1 MLRLSR
7 FASCAVAF
15 LAAGGCG
22 AATGS
27 RLPGPGP
34 TVAERDLVV
43 TSDEG
48 GVCVVSA
55 MAPPPCVP
63 VVASGE
69 PVVSAVLARL
79 DATADVVMVLAR
91 PEVAVAGLGPGTAR
105 IPVRSGGR
113 DLFVWLRIVPAGTAV
128 ICASYRA
135 ADGEGRMVVH
145 RAVTVTATEVAAIEP
160 EPDDGC

>member
-1 MLRLSR
+1 LNVGR
-7 FASCAVAF
+7 FAICSLVF

-22 AATGS
+22 AATGPAPA
-27 RLPGPGP
+27 RQDP
-34 TVAERDLVV
+34 TVAQRDLVV

-55 MAPPPCVP
+55 VVPPPCVP
-63 VVASGE
+63 GLTSRE

-79 DATADVVMVLAR
+79 DATADVVMVLVR

-145 RAVTVTATEVAAIEP
+145 RAVTVAATEVAAIEP

>member
-1 MLRLSR
+1 VLRLSR

-15 LAAGGCG
+15 LAAYGCG

-27 RLPGPGP
+27 RLPGPAP
-34 TVAERDLVV
+34 TVAQRDLVV

-55 MAPPPCVP
+55 LVPPPCVP
-63 VVASGE
+63 VLASGE
-69 PVVSAVLARL
+69 PVASAVLARL

-91 PEVAVAGLGPGTAR
+91 PEVVVAQLGPGPPL
-105 IPVRSGGR
+105 IPVRLGGR
-113 DLFVWLRIVPAGTAV
+113 DLFVWLRTVPAGTAV
-128 ICASYRA
+128 ICVSYRA
-135 ADGEGRMVVH
+135 ADGEGRLIVH
-145 RAVTVTATEVAAIEP
+145 HALTVARTEVAAIKP

>member
-1 MLRLSR
+1 VLRLSR

-22 AATGS
+22 AAPGS

-34 TVAERDLVV
+34 TIVQRDLVV

-48 GVCVVSA
+48 GVCAVSA
-55 MAPPPCVP
+55 LVPPPCVP
-63 VVASGE
+63 VLASGE
-69 PVVSAVLARL
+69 PIVSAVLARL
-79 DATADVVMVLAR
+79 DATTDVVMVLAR

-113 DLFVWLRIVPAGTAV
+113 DLFVWLWTVPAGTAV

-145 RAVTVTATEVAAIEP
+145 RALTVAATEVGAIEP